1 MFDYL
6 YTQRFQHTAARR
18 RLHKSPL
25 PPLHRHAVSTHS
37 RPKAAANSLPQVA
50 GLSLVSTHSRPKAA
64 AFAHKIAETLSR
76 VSTHSRPKAAADIK
90 KLLIDKDK
98 GFQHTAARRRL
109 QTKMT
114 TCAMYWM
121 FQHTAARRRLRLL
134 LGRWSHVRR
143 SFNTQPPEGGC
154 DIIANMTFGFWVFQ
168 HTAARRRLLARN
180 SSRRNGN

>member
-64 AFAHKIAETLSR
+64 AVGHIFLSTASKCFNTQPPEGGCARKAQESAQVR
-76 VSTHSRPKAAADIK
+76 VSTHSRPKAAAV
-90 KLLIDKDK
+90 
-98 GFQHTAARRRL
+98 QR
-109 QTKMT
+109 
-114 TCAMYWM
+114 
-121 FQHTAARRRLRLL
+121 
-134 LGRWSHVRR
+134 VRAWA
-143 SFNTQPPEGGC
+143 SLWGFNTQPPEGGC
-154 DIIANMTFGFWVFQ
+154 
-168 HTAARRRLLARN
+168 LAGLIN
-180 SSRRNGN
+180 SSVQECFNTQPPEGGCLGFYRP

>member
-50 GLSLVSTHSRPKAA
+50 GLSL
-64 AFAHKIAETLSR
+64 

-154 DIIANMTFGFWVFQ
+154 AWHS
-168 HTAARRRLLARN
+168 HTKR
-180 SSRRNGN
+180 